1 MPQTKTHA
9 WAAESFPELVQLENS
24 GGEALPGAKSAVR
37 KASPST
43 ADLAQ
48 VDEGKKKGTFSLFF
62 NRACLN

>member
-43 ADLAQ
+43 ADLVQ
-48 VDEGKKKGTFSLFF
+48 VDEGKKRAPSPFF
-62 NRACLN
+62 LTELVLV